1 MLFKKRKTPVRS
13 GSAPP
18 SRKEV
23 SPAELPKA
31 SSFHN
36 KDSEK
41 SVFGR
46 VNSPAPSPASRNLS
60 GHTMR
65 SRLLSS
71 SMKDN
76 TVKIALPKAGYTKQ
90 RQESLESDRSEIKSL
105 DELFSEG
112 TDAEDPTSSSSKGK
126 FSKILSQ

>member
-1 MLFKKRKTPVRS
+1 MFFKKSKTLVPS
-13 GSAPP
+13 GRAPP
-18 SRKEV
+18 PRKEV
-23 SPAELPKA
+23 SPAKLPKA

-65 SRLLSS
+65 SRLLLS

-90 RQESLESDRSEIKSL
+90 IQESLESDGSEIKSL
-105 DELFSEG
+105 DELFSKG
-112 TDAEDPTSSSSKGK
+112 ADAEDPTSSSLKCK
-126 FSKILSQ
+126 CPKVLSQ